1 MKGILSPGVLVP
13 LLHHALTF
21 VSFEEHPRIYIE
33 VNSWGIIATKIL
45 LFINEYNYFIF
56 YSPIGCKILLFSV
69 RSPRKSWHFFSAF
82 SWVFFEIENPFSLD
96 NHLLHLLIKCYHH
109 YLGVNNS
116 FFKPCLFAFAMY
128 AAPSGY
134 LRRYLHH
141 FSITEAWLQTSILE
155 ITEVSVLF
163 LRSDLFRIS
172 RSTRDF
178 LKTKYLEYSRFLEL
192 IISDEFFITGF
203 RIKNYQL

>member
-69 RSPRKSWHFFSAF
+69 RSPRKSWYFFSAF

-116 FFKPCLFAFAMY
+116 FFKLVCLLLPCMQHLQVIWEDIYIIFHYRSMTTDIYIANY
-128 AAPSGY
+128 WS
-134 LRRYLHH
+134 
-141 FSITEAWLQTSILE
+141 FSVVF
-155 ITEVSVLF
+155 EVWF
-163 LRSDLFRIS
+163 IQ
-172 RSTRDF
+172 DF
-178 LKTKYLEYSRFLEL
+178 
-192 IISDEFFITGF
+192 
-203 RIKNYQL
+203 